1 MSGQIPAPCSYDDG
15 DQSPLKGL
23 KSQSLRT
30 QWASGMDYSPY
41 NPQFHYLSDWMKVIF
56 SGDYQSFL
64 KMIEG
69 KNEEELKK
77 MISRRETLC
86 NVSAIFHVIKGAR
99 TLGNNNTKTKSI
111 YFKNLSQFSYTVLRK
126 MIFLITSFL
135 LCKK

>member
-99 TLGNNNTKTKSI
+99 TLGNKGVFSKKSC
-111 YFKNLSQFSYTVLRK
+111 FENFAHPLSEK
-126 MIFLITSFL
+126 ENI
-135 LCKK
+135 KK